1 MTTYQVLAE
10 LKTKKDI
17 LGSIPDHKARRFLP
31 ITPFL
36 IHSGY
41 NVIAYDNTPRTIET
55 MDSYGSLYFR
65 GREQNKGQV
74 LAVEFTYDQMGEHPI
89 KSETILANISALDYL
104 KKIKIARPFRGA
116 SDTLREIEG
125 KYHLLKEMITND
137 NFRELYHRMF
147 GEVRGIDDL
156 ILELEVAKLGPAQL
170 TQYLA
175 GSSS

>member
-41 NVIAYDNTPRTIET
+41 NVIAYDDTPRKIET
-55 MDSYGSLYFR
+55 MDSNGSLYFR
-65 GREQNKGQV
+65 GREQNEGQV

-89 KSETILANISALDYL
+89 KSETILANTPARNYL
-104 KKIKIARPFRGA
+104 KRIEIARPFRGA
-116 SDTLREIEG
+116 SNTPREIEG
-125 KYHLLKEMITND
+125 QSHLLKEMITND
-137 NFRELYHRMF
+137 NFRELYYKLF
-147 GEVRGIDDL
+147 GKVRGINDL
-156 ILELEVAKLGPAQL
+156 ILELEVAKLGSAQL

-175 GSSS
+175 GPSS